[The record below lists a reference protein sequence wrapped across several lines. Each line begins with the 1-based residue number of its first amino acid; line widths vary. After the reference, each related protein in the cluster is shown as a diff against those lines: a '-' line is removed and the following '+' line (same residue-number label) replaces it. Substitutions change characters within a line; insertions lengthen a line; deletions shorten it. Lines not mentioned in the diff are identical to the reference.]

1 MKILIVGLHLDGMLD
16 TSKSDFVDADL
27 VEDMGVVEG
36 FTFAT
41 IIVILQWEHLVDPNK
56 CLNMLLILLGYQP
69 I

>member
-1 MKILIVGLHLDGMLD
+1 MIVGLHLDGMLD

-56 CLNMLLILLGYQP
+56 CLIMLLILLGYQP

>member
-1 MKILIVGLHLDGMLD
+1 MIVGLHLDGMLD

-41 IIVILQWEHLVDPNK
+41 IIIIQQWEHLVDPNK

>member
-1 MKILIVGLHLDGMLD
+1 MLD

-41 IIVILQWEHLVDPNK
+41 IIIIQQWEHLVDPNK